1 MITTIDKA
9 GRVVIPQLLR
19 RQFHLGADV
28 PIELIPDGDSIRLRV
43 PRREAAFVEK
53 DGVLVQSAENT
64 SPIDA
69 TAFINQLRE
78 ARNLEVA
85 GAPSRP

>member
-1 MITTIDKA
+1 MITTIDRA
-9 GRVVIPQLLR
+9 GRVVIPQVLR
-19 RQFHLGADV
+19 RQFHLSADI
-28 PIELIPDGDSIRLRV
+28 PIELIPDGDSIRLRG
-43 PRREAAFVEK
+43 PRRESCFVEK
-53 DGVLVQSAENT
+53 DGVLVQSAEST

-78 ARNLEVA
+78 ARSFEVA

>member
-1 MITTIDKA
+1 
-9 GRVVIPQLLR
+9 
-19 RQFHLGADV
+19 
-28 PIELIPDGDSIRLRV
+28 LIPDGDSIRLCV
-43 PRREAAFVEK
+43 PHRASVFVEK
-53 DGVLVQSAENT
+53 DGVLVQSAQST

-78 ARNLEVA
+78 ARRLEVA